1 MISMIEFLDKDIKSA
16 IINIQTIF
24 KKVEESMIT
33 MKDIEDTKKETKI
46 KLLEISEKKNTLSDI
61 NYRSDNSEEKISEFQ
76 FTVIEIVLS

>member
-33 MKDIEDTKKETKI
+33 MNDIEDTKKETKI